1 MAKKKETDT
10 VELDKEALLL
20 KSLNETYGNIV
31 STGRDLLNK
40 SQEIM
45 SISPR
50 IDSILG
56 GGIPE
61 GTTTL
66 ISGPPKAGKSSLTL
80 RMCKQAQEMGRSVV
94 YIDVEHRLKKMN
106 LEGTLG
112 LNPDKVI
119 HIHSD
124 ANNLLNAEKV
134 LTIAKQS
141 LQDLPGSLVVMD
153 SFGALVTE
161 GEMLGE
167 LKGSQRNDL
176 HKLLSL
182 FHRILVPIISVNRNF
197 FVGILQ
203 EHSNVSGYGAPT
215 VEGGSSKGKYLSDVK
230 LRVKKFEYWEAN
242 NVKVGQMGHW
252 ICSYSALGPPG
263 GECQSYIRYGIGID
277 ILQELIATGID
288 AGLICKSGAWYACPF
303 ISKRTEVEK
312 PPQFQGEAKLYVAIN
327 ENEDYKKWL
336 EEDLREMG
344 AI

>member
-1 MAKKKETDT
+1 MAKKKEVDT
-10 VELDKEALLL
+10 SELNKEELLL
-20 KSLNETYGNIV
+20 KSLSETYGNIV
-31 STGRDLLNK
+31 SNGEDLMNK

-45 SISPR
+45 SISPKL
-50 IDSILG
+50 DSILN

-80 RMCKQAQEMGRSVV
+80 RMCRQAQEMGRSVV

-106 LEGTLG
+106 LAGTLG
-112 LNPDKVI
+112 LDPSKLI

-124 ANNLLNAEKV
+124 ENNLLNAEKV

-141 LQDLPGSLVVMD
+141 LQDLPKSLVVMD

-197 FVGILQ
+197 FVGILH
-203 EHSNVSGYGAPT
+203 EHANTSGYGAAT
-215 VEGGSSKGKYLSDVK
+215 AEGGSSRARYLSDVK

-242 NVKVGQMGHW
+242 GVKIGQIGTW
-252 ICSYSALGPPG
+252 LCGYSALGAPG
-263 GECQSYIRYGIGID
+263 GECQSYIRYGVGID
-277 ILQELIATGID
+277 ILQELIATGLD
-288 AGLICKSGAWYACPF
+288 TGLIQKAGAWYSAPY
-303 ISKRTEVEK
+303 ITKRDEQEPK
-312 PPQFQGEAKLYVAIN
+312 FQGEAKLYAAISN
-327 ENEDYKKWL
+327 NKEWQEWL
-336 EEDLREMG
+336 ESDLREMG